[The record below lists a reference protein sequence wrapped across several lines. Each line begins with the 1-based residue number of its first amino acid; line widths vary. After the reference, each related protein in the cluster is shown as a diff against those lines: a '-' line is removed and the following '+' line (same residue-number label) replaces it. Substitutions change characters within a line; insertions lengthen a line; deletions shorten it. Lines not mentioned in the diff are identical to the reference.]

1 MIEIGAKY
9 CAEETVTDAAT
20 AASVGS
26 GGLCVYATPRMAALM
41 ENAAYNCLAPMLAEG
56 KTSVGTALDI
66 SHVSATPVGMRVTA
80 EAELAA
86 VSENGKIVDFKLTA
100 RDETGIIG
108 EGTHRRVI
116 VDTERFLA
124 KCEAKREK

>member
-9 CAEETVTDAAT
+9 RAEETVTDAAT
-20 AASVGS
+20 AAAVGS